1 MVLILVNKLF
11 CQPFPFFTQLLHHCF
26 IVYIYIYIFCS
37 ATCRWCNNF
46 KTREKRPKIN
56 VTFRTPFA
64 DSTFRV
70 GRGIIN
76 NMIVSC
82 KNTYFIFLENS
93 KIRCNVINKNDWY
106 ILRVIYIYIIYVYK
120 YFRRISCIISTRLGG
135 GNLWISRRPPIN

>member
-1 MVLILVNKLF
+1 MNYFVSPPLF
-11 CQPFPFFTQLLHHCF
+11 YTVTAPLFHR
-26 IVYIYIYIFCS
+26 IYIFS
-37 ATCRWCNNF
+37 STTSPWCNNF

-56 VTFRTPFA
+56 VTFRTPFS

-70 GRGIIN
+70 ERGIIN

-93 KIRCNVINKNDWY
+93 KIRCNVIKKTTDINCG
-106 ILRVIYIYIIYVYK
+106 LYIYIIYVYK
-120 YFRRISCIISTRLGG
+120 YFRRVSCIISTRLGG